1 MVEQGD
7 LPRNPWTSL
16 FIWGN
21 LIMTPTTKNGARR
34 RSIAGLHES
43 LESPPSSLAQ
53 ASEITVTAGETAD
66 ASFVFDVAILGLGYV
81 GLPMALA
88 LSAAGRRVMGLDVSR
103 ERLENIRCERAD
115 LLPSDK
121 VRLANALRGPDF
133 TVSDDLSQLARAAA
147 VVVCVPTPVD
157 PYLVPDL
164 GILRSACAAVVEFA
178 VPGQLLMLTSTTYVG
193 STRDLLALPLAAK
206 GLLPGRDLCV
216 AFSPERINPG
226 VDAFS
231 HEEVP
236 RVVGGIT
243 SMCGERGAALLSFSA
258 TRVHRVPS
266 AEVAE
271 MTKLVENTFR
281 AVNIALANEFAD
293 ICHELGLSVI
303 DVIDA
308 ASTKPYG
315 FMPFTPGPG
324 AGGHCIPCDPHYLLW
339 QLRKARVGAPLI
351 EHAMAGIAARPLK
364 VVDRARRILSDRN
377 HSITGARVLV
387 LGVAYKPNVE
397 DLRESPALEIIAAL
411 IADGAEVAYYDPWC
425 STAPDGQ
432 GGQLKSI
439 ADPETWNADL
449 VILHTRHSAMDV
461 DWLADAA
468 VVLDTT
474 YRLTERPNVIR
485 L

>member
-1 MVEQGD
+1 MTPKTKNDARKIPDAGYVHALGSPQ
-7 LPRNPWTSL
+7 TSL
-16 FIWGN
+16 MSADSDIAVA
-21 LIMTPTTKNGARR
+21 TRETKPAFPFD
-34 RSIAGLHES
+34 IA
-43 LESPPSSLAQ
+43 
-53 ASEITVTAGETAD
+53 IV
-66 ASFVFDVAILGLGYV
+66 GLGYV

-88 LSAAGRRVMGLDVSR
+88 LNAAGRRVLGLDVSA
-103 ERLENIRCERAD
+103 ERLEVISSQQAD

-121 VRLANALRGPDF
+121 MRLLKALDSPDF
-133 TVSDDLSQLARAAA
+133 TMSVDLSLLAQAAA
-147 VVVCVPTPVD
+147 VIVCVPTPVD

-164 GILRSACAAVVEFA
+164 GILRSACASVVKFA

-193 STRDLLALPLAAK
+193 STRDLLALPLLA
-206 GLLPGRDLCV
+206 RDLVPGQDVFV

-236 RVVGGIT
+236 RVVGGMT
-243 SMCGERGAALLSFSA
+243 PACGEKGAALLAFSA
-258 TRVHRVPS
+258 KSVHPVPS

-281 AVNIALANEFAD
+281 AVNIALANEFSDVCRELD
-293 ICHELGLSVI
+293 ISVM

-315 FMPFTPGPG
+315 FMAFTPGPG

-351 EHAMAGIAARPLK
+351 EHAMAGLAGRPLK

-377 HSITGARVLV
+377 HGVSGSRVLV
-387 LGVAYKPNVE
+387 LGVAYKPDVE
-397 DLRESPALEIIAAL
+397 DLRESPALEIMAAM
-411 IADGAEVAYYDPWC
+411 IADGAEVAYHDPWC
-425 STAPDGQ
+425 PTAPDGH
-432 GGQLKSI
+432 GGELKSLT
-439 ADPETWNADL
+439 APETWSADL
-449 VILHTRHSAMDV
+449 VILHTRHAGMEIE
-461 DWLADAA
+461 WLADAPA
-468 VVLDTT
+468 VLDTT
-474 YRLTERPNVIR
+474 YRLSERANVSR